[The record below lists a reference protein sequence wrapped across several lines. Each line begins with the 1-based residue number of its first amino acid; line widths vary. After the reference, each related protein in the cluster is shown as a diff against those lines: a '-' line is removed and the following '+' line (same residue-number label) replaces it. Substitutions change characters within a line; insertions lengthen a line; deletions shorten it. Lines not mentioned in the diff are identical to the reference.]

1 MKRRDVAW
9 IIALGSVLHAP
20 SWFRPF
26 MDIDE
31 ASYAGIACRLLEGGV
46 VYRDGV
52 ENKVPGIFYI
62 YKAVFALFGRYNMLA
77 IHLAVTAVAI
87 ATAMVVAAI
96 ARRCAGERA
105 ERWAA
110 AFYLVFSAA
119 YYPKMLAGNTEMFAV
134 LPAALTLW
142 CYLRAR
148 DRGAAWYLVAGLF
161 SALTLLCKQVA
172 LATFAAVLADR
183 ALQGLRDPLRA
194 IRDVALLVIGFAV
207 VVAAVV
213 LHLQHQG
220 AWDDAVFW
228 TWTYVLHYYMPSG
241 TADHGFLFNLAT
253 SLLPFLACVSPLLY
267 LAYRGRD
274 RGLSALYWWLAG
286 NVCASLVGGRMYGH
300 YFLLFVPALTALA
313 GIGAARWLDD
323 ERKKERRWWIALITA
338 IAAAFFLVATMYEGA
353 TGNAFVPSPDY
364 RDVAAYVRPR
374 TSPNDRIFV
383 WGWFPALYQAAD
395 RCPST
400 RFVYTHVL
408 SGANSSGAERNHNV
422 PEAWDMLMQ
431 DLAAA
436 PPAYI
441 LDTSVGD
448 YNYAFPPERYPQL
461 WQFITAGYQVEATI
475 AGVRLFRRR

>member
-1 MKRRDVAW
+1 
-9 IIALGSVLHAP
+9 
-20 SWFRPF
+20 

-31 ASYAGIACRLLEGGV
+31 ASYAGIACRLLEGGA

-77 IHLAVTAVAI
+77 IHLAVTTVAI
-87 ATAMVVAAI
+87 ATALVVAAL

-110 AFYLVFSAA
+110 TLYLVFSAA

-134 LPAALTLW
+134 LPASLTLW
-142 CYLRAR
+142 SYLRAR
-148 DRGAAWYLVAGLF
+148 DRGAAWYLVAGVF
-161 SALTLLCKQVA
+161 GALTLLCKQVA

-183 ALQGLRDPLRA
+183 AIHGLRDPLRA
-194 IRDVALLVIGFAV
+194 IRDLALLVIGFAI

-241 TADHGFLFNLAT
+241 TADHGLLFNLAT
-253 SLLPFLACVSPLLY
+253 SLLPFLGCVSPLLY

-274 RGLSALYWWLAG
+274 RTLSALYWWLAG

-300 YFLLFVPALTALA
+300 YFLLFVPALATLA

-323 ERKKERRWWIALITA
+323 ARVRERRRWIALITA
-338 IAAAFFLVATMYEGA
+338 LAAAFFLVATMYEGA

-364 RDVAAYVRPR
+364 REAAAYVRAR
-374 TSPNDRIFV
+374 TRASDQIFV
-383 WGWFPALYQAAD
+383 WGWFPALYHAAD

-408 SGANSSGAERNHNV
+408 SGANRSGAERNHNV

-431 DLAAA
+431 DLTVA

-441 LDTSVGD
+441 LDTSAGD
-448 YNYAFPPERYPQL
+448 YNYTFPPERYPRL
-461 WQFITAGYQVEATI
+461 WQFITAQYRVEATI
-475 AGVRLFRRR
+475 AGVRLFRRKS